1 MKKNE
6 IAKFKAI
13 QRKIFTVRGLQVMLD
28 SDLALL
34 YQVET
39 KVFNQA
45 VKRNIERFPKK
56 FRFQL
61 KEEEFENLKSQIVTS
76 KTDSLRSQI
85 VTLNSSRGKHRK
97 YIPYVFTEQG
107 VAMLSGVLRSDIAVK
122 VSIQIMDAFVAMRR
136 FIAANAGVFQ
146 RLETVERKQIE
157 HKVETDHKFNQIFNA
172 IEEREITPKQGIFY
186 DGQVFD
192 AYRFLSGLI
201 RTAKKSILIIDSY
214 IDDTVLTHLTKRKKN
229 VKVLLLTKSIWK
241 TRGSGRQEGQGL
253 IFDKTE
259 SAKLI

>member
-1 MKKNE
+1 MTKNE
-6 IAKFKAI
+6 ITKLKTI
-13 QRKIFTVRGLQVMLD
+13 QRKIFTVRGLQVMVD
-28 SDLALL
+28 SDLASL

-45 VKRNIERFPKK
+45 VKRNNERFPKK

-61 KEEEFENLKSQIVTS
+61 REEEFENLRSQNVTS
-76 KTDSLRSQI
+76 SWGGRRY
-85 VTLNSSRGKHRK
+85 V
-97 YIPYVFTEQG
+97 PYVFTEQG
-107 VAMLSGVLRSDIAVK
+107 VAMLSAVLKSDTAVK
-122 VSIQIMDAFVAMRR
+122 VSIQIMDAFVSMRR

-157 HKVETDHKFNQIFNA
+157 HKVETDHKFDQIFNA
-172 IEEREITPKQGIFY
+172 IEEREITPKQGVFY

-229 VKVLLLTKSIWK
+229 VKVSC
-241 TRGSGRQEGQGL
+241 
-253 IFDKTE
+253 
-259 SAKLI
+259 